1 MVLWDRVHPKYF
13 RLRGIE
19 GDYDFCSGVVKAQ
32 QDKNRILGQLGLVSD
47 RGSFHYILDKEKNGI
62 YETNALY
69 FKFEFGGETEGLKI
83 VQRGKDFYIEDKSLR
98 IILHVEQWIYDGKE
112 APVTLAED
120 GNAVILEGYRGD
132 KISLDTTKLQDTYG
146 IFSLTVEN
154 LDNKA
159 EQSEIE
165 VRYLPERK
173 VESTWGN
180 LKVSSYQYIVPYRK
194 ALGLE

>member
-1 MVLWDRVHPKYF
+1 MRQMPF
-13 RLRGIE
+13 
-19 GDYDFCSGVVKAQ
+19 
-32 QDKNRILGQLGLVSD
+32 ILSLNLAE
-47 RGSFHYILDKEKNGI
+47 R
-62 YETNALY
+62 
-69 FKFEFGGETEGLKI
+69 LKI

-180 LKVSSYQYIVPYRK
+180 LKVSSYQYTVPYRK